1 MCKIIVKI
9 IITFPVTEKR
19 LLKFGF
25 KKTRSGFYNGQGV
38 YVKDRHMDDIGN
50 FSDTFYLDILSGEII
65 FSNVG
70 NCRAPI
76 REHVKNM
83 HELKQFYEKHKSDH
97 PYPDETTYKLKKDI
111 GNESVLTSEEMELIL
126 EQRKFQA
133 VKSLKDRLG
142 LEINEAKLI
151 VDEYIKRNNIN
162 Y

>member
-111 GNESVLTSEEMELIL
+111 IL
-126 EQRKFQA
+126 CIKDSIIVYYLLQTFKIKWDSNPWYYKYNSFQ
-133 VKSLKDRLG
+133 
-142 LEINEAKLI
+142 N
-151 VDEYIKRNNIN
+151 
-162 Y
+162 